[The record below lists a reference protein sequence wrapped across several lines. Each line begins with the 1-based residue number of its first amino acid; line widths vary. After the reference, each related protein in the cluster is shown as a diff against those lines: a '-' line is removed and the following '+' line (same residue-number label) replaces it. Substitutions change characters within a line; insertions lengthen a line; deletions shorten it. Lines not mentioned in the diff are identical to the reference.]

1 MKQSLL
7 YRSDIKRRT
16 PFHCDKNTT
25 VNMITLATKK
35 KCNQNLILY
44 PERYTV
50 ILFKCRRLKTV
61 KLGVSSRGEIVF
73 FYFGLYCAS
82 QWKGFK
88 IAFTV
93 AEMNTYKPCGQTSY
107 DSPWSLILPLLS
119 SIICELKWKNCHP
132 LSWRIWTS
140 SKRMIVKLKIVHDC
154 FWSNGSTY

>member
-73 FYFGLYCAS
+73 FFILGYIARVNGRDSKSLSPSRKWTPISRVVKRPMIAHDRWFSPCYQVSYAS
-82 QWKGFK
+82 
-88 IAFTV
+88 
-93 AEMNTYKPCGQTSY
+93 
-107 DSPWSLILPLLS
+107 
-119 SIICELKWKNCHP
+119 
-132 LSWRIWTS
+132 
-140 SKRMIVKLKIVHDC
+140 
-154 FWSNGSTY
+154 SNGKTAIHYHEEFEQAQREW